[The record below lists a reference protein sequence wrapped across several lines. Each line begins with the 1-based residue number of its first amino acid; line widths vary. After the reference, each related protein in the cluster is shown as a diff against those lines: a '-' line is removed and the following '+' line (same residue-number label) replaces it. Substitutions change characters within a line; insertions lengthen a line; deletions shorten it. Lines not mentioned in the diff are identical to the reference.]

1 MSLKLG
7 PLYKL
12 GFPSHSDYKTLKKYL
27 RLPKPYLV
35 HIVLNYRPS
44 LQQVPMEIV
53 NVVRGTHEKLN
64 RWLDGKIKNMD
75 DDKEKLRTQ
84 LYRSVGIPP
93 MFCTPLALPT
103 CAAPILSAYSLLCEK
118 IKGAA
123 SGGKVLYLHSN
134 MGTMSLL
141 AASGIMQAAVDAKL
155 KVRMIAFPEL
165 MERIKDFDNT
175 FETTA
180 VVTNHDLLCL
190 YLIGTEYVA
199 QSGFTESQL
208 EQLVARRRVLGK
220 STLLCSHL
228 EPKEFEERY
237 KRKLAVLS
245 AIPLKFDDD
254 TVTATVASLVKE
266 LRLI

>member
-1 MSLKLG
+1 VTPQHG

-27 RLPKPYLV
+27 RMPKPYLV
-35 HIVLNYRPS
+35 HIVLHYRPS

-64 RWLDGKIKNMD
+64 RWLNGKIATMD
-75 DDKEKLRTQ
+75 TDQEKLRTQ

-93 MFCTPLALPT
+93 MFCVPLALPM

-118 IKGAA
+118 VRGAA
-123 SGGKVLYLHSN
+123 TSGKVLYLHSN

-141 AASGIMQAAVDAKL
+141 AASGIMQAAVDEKL
-155 KVRMIAFPEL
+155 KVRMMAFPEL
-165 MERIKDFDNT
+165 MDKVKDFS
-175 FETTA
+175 TTQGT
-180 VVTNHDLLCL
+180 VTALTEPDLLCL

-199 QSGFTESQL
+199 QSGFTEAQL
-208 EQLVARRRVLGK
+208 EQTIARRRVLGK

-237 KRKLAVLS
+237 KRKLTVLNAV
-245 AIPLKFDDD
+245 ALKFEDD
-254 TVTATVASLVKE
+254 TIATTVASLVKE
-266 LRLI
+266 LRLL